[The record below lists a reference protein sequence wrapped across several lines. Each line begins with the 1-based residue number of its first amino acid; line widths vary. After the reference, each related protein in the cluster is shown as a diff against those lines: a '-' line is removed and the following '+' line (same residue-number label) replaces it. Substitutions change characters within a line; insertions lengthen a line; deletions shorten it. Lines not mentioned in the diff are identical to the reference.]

1 MPGRNGRELE
11 ESPASAG
18 IAVAKLRAPLVPGD
32 LEEVLL
38 DAVVE
43 PRAAEDQF
51 SEPIDERFVPHD
63 GEPLPV
69 PDEVVSELA
78 PRVRDPSVGGQ
89 LDEVAGLVL
98 LQLPGLDETQLDR
111 GGVDALLEI
120 GLIEAEPIAEE
131 LHHEVVAGEV
141 IGLGHAALRITSDP
155 RSTVSCMYEGTWRMT
170 PCPRPEVTALARELG
185 LSETTASVLVRRG
198 YDDPGKAQAFLDAD
212 VPEHDPFLLGDMEAA
227 CAAIR
232 SAIDSG
238 KPICVHGDYD
248 VDGICATGLAVTVLR
263 ELGAQVSWHLPS
275 RFEEGYGVSRETLA
289 RLAEEGCGLVLTV
302 DCGITAVEEVAGAK
316 AAGLDVVVT
325 DHHRPGETLP
335 DCPVVATR
343 PSEYPFPELCG
354 TGVVY
359 KLAQALG
366 AEGLD
371 RRLDLVALAT
381 VADVVPL
388 LDENRGLVAAGLKRL
403 AVTTNPGLRALMK
416 AARVD
421 PATADAGAI
430 GFRLAPRINAAGRL
444 GHPGTAL
451 ELLLTEDS
459 KEADR
464 LAGEL
469 ETLNRDRQAV
479 EDRIL
484 REALAQVAEWPEAN
498 QRRRGYVLAGE
509 DWHRGV
515 IGIVASRLVERFHRP
530 VVLIAGGEEEW
541 TGSGRS
547 IPAFDLHG
555 ALGAC
560 ASLLGRWG
568 GHRAAA
574 GLSIKPDNV
583 EAFAEAFAAEAAA
596 ALAEDDL
603 APVVHVDAVVRGT
616 ELSLGLCDE
625 LERLAPFGLG
635 NPGVT
640 LLAVGCELSELG
652 AVGEGK
658 HLKLAVKA
666 DGARSGAIAFGQ
678 GSQLD
683 RYRRPVRYDVAFKL
697 AANHWNGTVSPQL
710 VVKRIFDSPDRFDD
724 LRNGL
729 VAEWKAGPDAWSDFA
744 RAVFAE
750 LGVQDGGAW
759 RSLVESETFRAALKE
774 PMPLAA

>member
-1 MPGRNGRELE
+1 
-11 ESPASAG
+11 
-18 IAVAKLRAPLVPGD
+18 
-32 LEEVLL
+32 
-38 DAVVE
+38 
-43 PRAAEDQF
+43 
-51 SEPIDERFVPHD
+51 
-63 GEPLPV
+63 
-69 PDEVVSELA
+69 
-78 PRVRDPSVGGQ
+78 
-89 LDEVAGLVL
+89 
-98 LQLPGLDETQLDR
+98 
-111 GGVDALLEI
+111 
-120 GLIEAEPIAEE
+120 
-131 LHHEVVAGEV
+131 
-141 IGLGHAALRITSDP
+141 
-155 RSTVSCMYEGTWRMT
+155 MYEGTWRMT
-170 PCPRPEVTALARELG
+170 PCPRPEVTALAGALG

-198 YDDPGKAQAFLDAD
+198 YADPAEAQAFLDAA
-212 VPEHDPFLLGDMEAA
+212 VPEHDPFRLGDMEAA

-232 SAIDSG
+232 AAIAGG

-248 VDGICATGLAVTVLR
+248 VDGICATALAVSVLR
-263 ELGAQVSWHLPS
+263 ELGAEVSWHLPS
-275 RFEEGYGVSRETLA
+275 RFEEGYGLSGETLT
-289 RLAEEGCGLVLTV
+289 RLAGGETGLVLTV
-302 DCGITAVEEVAGAK
+302 DCGITAVEEVAHANK
-316 AAGLDVVVT
+316 LGLEVVIT
-325 DHHRPGETLP
+325 DHHRPGDESP

-343 PSEYPFPELCG
+343 PSDYPFPELCG

-403 AVTTNPGLRALMK
+403 AVTSNPGLRALMT

-421 PATADAGAI
+421 PATVDAGAI

-451 ELLLTEDS
+451 ELLLTDDR

-484 REALAQVAEWPEAN
+484 REALAQVAEWPEAKE
-498 QRRRGYVLAGE
+498 RRRGYVLAGE

-555 ALGAC
+555 ALEAC

-574 GLSIKPDNV
+574 GLSIRPENV
-583 EAFAEAFAAEAAA
+583 EAFAEAFAARAAA
-596 ALAEDDL
+596 DLSEDDL

-616 ELSLGLCDE
+616 ELTLDLCAE

-666 DGARSGAIAFGQ
+666 DGARSGAIAFGH

-710 VVKRIFDSPDRFDD
+710 VVKRIFDTPDRFDD
-724 LRNGL
+724 LRLGL
-729 VAEWKAGPDAWSDFA
+729 VAEWKAPPGERSEFA

-750 LGVQDGGAW
+750 LGVEGGGPW
-759 RSLVESETFRAALKE
+759 RSLVESETFVAALKE

>member
-1 MPGRNGRELE
+1 
-11 ESPASAG
+11 
-18 IAVAKLRAPLVPGD
+18 
-32 LEEVLL
+32 
-38 DAVVE
+38 
-43 PRAAEDQF
+43 
-51 SEPIDERFVPHD
+51 
-63 GEPLPV
+63 
-69 PDEVVSELA
+69 
-78 PRVRDPSVGGQ
+78 
-89 LDEVAGLVL
+89 
-98 LQLPGLDETQLDR
+98 
-111 GGVDALLEI
+111 
-120 GLIEAEPIAEE
+120 
-131 LHHEVVAGEV
+131 
-141 IGLGHAALRITSDP
+141 
-155 RSTVSCMYEGTWRMT
+155 MT
-170 PCPRPEVTALARELG
+170 PCPRPEVAALAGALG

-198 YDDPGKAQAFLDAD
+198 YGDPGKAQAFLDAAL
-212 VPEHDPFLLGDMEAA
+212 PEHDPFLLGDMEAA

-232 SAIDSG
+232 GAIDSG
-238 KPICVHGDYD
+238 TPICVHGDYD
-248 VDGICATGLAVTVLR
+248 VDGICATALAVTVLR
-263 ELGAQVSWHLPS
+263 GLGAEVSWHLPS
-275 RFEEGYGVSRETLA
+275 RFEEGYGISGETLA
-289 RLAEEGCGLVLTV
+289 RLAEGDTGLVLTV
-302 DCGITAVEEVAGAK
+302 DCGITAVDEVALANEL
-316 AAGLDVVVT
+316 GLQVVVT
-325 DHHRPGETLP
+325 DHHRGGETLP
-335 DCPVVATR
+335 ACPVVATR
-343 PSEYPFPELCG
+343 PSSYPFPELCG

-371 RRLDLVALAT
+371 KQLDLVALAT

-403 AVTTNPGLRALMK
+403 AVTTNPGLRALMS

-451 ELLLTEDS
+451 ELLLTDDTN
-459 KEADR
+459 EADR

-484 REALAQVAEWPEAN
+484 REALAQVAEWPEAK

-530 VVLIAGGEEEW
+530 VVLIAGGEDEW

-547 IPAFDLHG
+547 IPVFDLHR

-560 ASLLGRWG
+560 SDLLGRWG

-574 GLSIKPDNV
+574 GLSIRRENV
-583 EAFAEAFAAEAAA
+583 ESFAEAFAARAAQE
-596 ALAEDDL
+596 LSDEDL
-603 APVVHVDAVVRGT
+603 APLVHVDAVVRGS
-616 ELSLGLCDE
+616 ELTLDLCAE
-625 LERLAPFGLG
+625 MERLAPFGLG

-666 DGARSGAIAFGQ
+666 DGTRSGAIAFGQ
-678 GSQLD
+678 GGQLD

-697 AANHWNGTVSPQL
+697 AANQWNGTVSPQL
-710 VVKRIFDSPDRFDD
+710 VVKRIFDTPDRFDA
-724 LRNGL
+724 LRLAL
-729 VAEWKAGPDAWSDFA
+729 VAEWKAGPDSWSDFA

-750 LGVQDGGAW
+750 LGAEEGGAW
-759 RSLVESETFRAALKE
+759 RSLVESETFLAALKE